1 MKKVSTLILAFALST
16 ISSYAFS
23 GGYYSYGGKTYDR
36 YGKTY
41 DRYHTHDKYC
51 NDKPEIT
58 KVPEISA
65 GGATIALALLG
76 GLVLVAR
83 ERRRFDQA

>member
-23 GGYYSYGGKTYDR
+23 GGYYSYG
-36 YGKTY
+36 GKTY